1 MLTKGG
7 WCDQVRK
14 RTHHMRK
21 DRKRRLSRKEE
32 LGRRGLG
39 VSDTFAPTPRPVPCS
54 GRVTQ
59 QRQKESSAVPRSSRI
74 FHSGRNWRSLPQWHS
89 PPHSPQDNAEVSAQ
103 SHVVRTELSGPSPKC
118 YVSVVGYIAHVASVG
133 KEGRRPLLGSLDTQS
148 AKTYYLFQIFTE

>member
-1 MLTKGG
+1 MLTKER
-7 WCDQVRK
+7 WCNSVSKESHYRK
-14 RTHHMRK
+14 KGRK
-21 DRKRRLSRKEE
+21 VGLST
-32 LGRRGLG
+32 RGLG
-39 VSDTFAPTPRPVPCS
+39 ESAPFAPTPRPVPCS

-118 YVSVVGYIAHVASVG
+118 YVSVVGYIVHVASVG